1 LDLNLS
7 PSEEAFRQEVRSWIR
22 QNLPPQWTVDRLE
35 ELKQR
40 DAVACARKWQE
51 CLGTGGWLGL
61 AWPREYG
68 GRGATLMEQAIY
80 MMEAIEARSPMPA
93 DKIGLQLLGPALIE
107 IGTPEQRER
116 FLGRILRGEMLWCQG
131 FSEPNAGSD
140 LASVQTKAVLDGDE
154 WVING
159 QKIWSSD
166 APWADW
172 CSVLARTN
180 PDVPRHKGLTM
191 LSVPMNS
198 PGVTVRPIRQINARE
213 EFAEIFFD
221 NVRVPRDYLIGEL
234 GTGWNVTMRMLTYE
248 RGLYT
253 LVEIPRFEKAWRQE
267 VDYAKSTLRNGRPLI
282 DDPTVREKLAQSYAY
297 IQMMRLTNLRYIS
310 RYLRGITPGEESSLM
325 KLHWATADQGLYD
338 LGMALGGPAALAM
351 LGAPR
356 AICSGQ
362 WTADY
367 FYSRACTIYG
377 GTQDIHRNL
386 VAERIYGLPR

>member
-1 LDLNLS
+1 MDLNLS
-7 PSEEAFRQEVRSWIR
+7 PSEEAFRQEVRSFIK
-22 QNLPPQWTVDRLE
+22 QNLPPEWTVDRLE
-35 ELKQR
+35 ALHPD

-51 CLGTGGWLGL
+51 KCGANGWLGL
-61 AWPREYG
+61 AWPKQYG

-80 MMEAIEARSPMPA
+80 ITEAIAARSPMGV
-93 DKIGLQLLGPALIE
+93 DKIGLQLVGPALIE
-107 IGTPEQRER
+107 IGTPQQKER

-140 LASVQTKAVLDGDE
+140 LASVQTKAELEGDE

-159 QKIWSSD
+159 QKVWSSD
-166 APWADW
+166 APYADW
-172 CSVLARTN
+172 CTLLARTH
-180 PDVPRHKGLTM
+180 PDAPKHKGLTM
-191 LSVPMNS
+191 LAVPMS
-198 PGVTVRPIRQINARE
+198 SKGVTVRAIKQINGRA
-213 EFAEIFFD
+213 EFGEIFFD
-221 NVRVPRDYLIGEL
+221 NVRVPRDAVIGEL
-234 GTGWNVTMRMLTYE
+234 QTGWNVTMRMLTYE

-267 VDYAKSTLRNGRPLI
+267 VEYAKNTRRNGQLLI
-282 DDPTVREKLAQSYAY
+282 DDPKVREQLAQSYAY

-310 RYLRGITPGEESSLM
+310 RYLRGATPGEESSLM

-338 LGMALGGPAALAM
+338 LGMTLGGPASLAM
-351 LGAPR
+351 PGAPQ

-386 VAERIYGLPR
+386 VAERIFGLPR

>member
-7 PSEEAFRQEVRSWIR
+7 PSEEAFRQDVRSWLR
-22 QNLPPQWTVDRLE
+22 QNLPSEWTVDSLE
-35 ELKQR
+35 ALDQR
-40 DAVACARKWQE
+40 TAVACARKWQE
-51 CLGTGGWLGL
+51 RLGSGGWLGL
-61 AWPREYG
+61 AWPKEYG

-80 MMEAIEARSPMPA
+80 IMEAIAAKAPMPA
-93 DKIGLQLLGPALIE
+93 DKIGLQLVGPALIE
-107 IGTPEQRER
+107 IGTQEQKDR
-116 FLGRILRGEMLWCQG
+116 FLGKILHGQMLWCQG

-140 LASVQTKAVLDGDE
+140 LASVQTRAVLEGDE

-172 CSVLARTN
+172 CTLLARTN
-180 PDVPRHKGLTM
+180 PEAPKHKGLTM
-191 LSVPMNS
+191 LAVPMNS
-198 PGVTVRPIRQINARE
+198 SGITVRPIKQISRRE

-221 NVRVPRDYLIGEL
+221 NVRVPRDAVIGEL

-267 VDYAKSTLRNGRPLI
+267 VEYAKRTRRGGRMLI
-282 DDPTVREKLAQSYAY
+282 DDPTVRERLAQAYAN
-297 IQMMRLTNLRYIS
+297 IQMMRLTNLRYITS
-310 RYLRGITPGEESSLM
+310 YLRGAAPGEESSLM
-325 KLHWATADQGLYD
+325 KLHWATTDQGLYD
-338 LGMALGGPAALAM
+338 LAMALGGPAALMM

-386 VAERIYGLPR
+386 VAERIHRLPR

>member
-7 PSEEAFRQEVRSWIR
+7 PSEEAFRQEVKTWMAR
-22 QNLPPQWTVDRLE
+22 NLPPEWTVDKLE
-35 ELKQR
+35 ELEQR
-40 DAVACARKWQE
+40 EAVACARQWQE
-51 CLGTGGWLGL
+51 RLGAAGWLGL
-61 AWPREYG
+61 AWPKEYG

-80 MMEAIEARSPMPA
+80 IMEAIAARAPMPA
-93 DKIGLQLLGPALIE
+93 DKIGLNLVGPGLCE
-107 IGTPEQRER
+107 IGSPEQKER
-116 FLGRILRGEMLWCQG
+116 FLNKILRGQMLWCQG

-140 LASVQTKAVLDGDE
+140 LAGVQTKAVLEGDE

-172 CSVLARTN
+172 CTLLARTD
-180 PDVPRHKGLTM
+180 PEAPKHKGLSM
-191 LSVPMNS
+191 LAVPMNS
-198 PGVTVRPIRQINARE
+198 TGITVRPIKQISRRE

-221 NVRVPRDYLIGEL
+221 NVRVPRDSLIGER

-267 VDYAKSTLRNGRPLI
+267 VDYAKSTRRNGRLLI
-282 DDPTVREKLAQSYAY
+282 DDPIVRERLAQAYAN

-310 RYLRGITPGEESSLM
+310 RYLRGAAPGEESSLM
-325 KLHWATADQGLYD
+325 KLHWAMTDQGLYD
-338 LGMALGGPAALAM
+338 LAMSLGGPASLAM

-356 AICSGQ
+356 ALCSGH
-362 WTADY
+362 WNADY

-386 VAERIYGLPR
+386 VAERIFGLPR

>member
-1 LDLNLS
+1 MDLNLS
-7 PSEEAFRQEVRSWIR
+7 PSEQAFRDEVRNWIG
-22 QNLPPQWTVDRLE
+22 QNLPPEWTVDRLE
-35 ELKQR
+35 ALPQR
-40 DAVACARKWQE
+40 QAVACSRKWQE
-51 CLGTGGWLGL
+51 RLGAAGWLGV

-80 MMEAIEARSPMPA
+80 IMEAIAARAPMPA
-93 DKIGLQLLGPALIE
+93 DKIGLNLVGPALCE
-107 IGTPEQRER
+107 IGSPQQKER
-116 FLGRILRGEMLWCQG
+116 FLGKILRGQMLWCQG

-140 LASVQTKAVLDGDE
+140 LASVQTRAVLEGDE

-172 CSVLARTN
+172 CTLLARTN
-180 PDVPRHKGLTM
+180 PEAPKHKGLSM
-191 LSVPMNS
+191 LAVPMSS
-198 PGVTVRPIRQINARE
+198 PGITVRPIKQINTRE

-221 NVRVPRDYLIGEL
+221 NVRVPRDSLIGEL

-267 VDYAKSTLRNGRPLI
+267 VDYCKSARRNGRLLI
-282 DDPTVREKLAQSYAY
+282 DDPTVRERLAQAYAN

-310 RYLRGITPGEESSLM
+310 RYLRGIAPGEESSLM
-325 KLHWATADQGLYD
+325 KLHWAMTDQGLYD
-338 LGMALGGPAALAM
+338 LAMALGGPSALAM

-356 AICSGQ
+356 AICSGH

>member
-7 PSEEAFRQEVRSWIR
+7 PGEQAFRDEVRNWIGH
-22 QNLPPQWTVDRLE
+22 NLPPEWTVDRLE
-35 ELKQR
+35 ELPQR
-40 DAVACARKWQE
+40 EAVACSRKWQE
-51 CLGTGGWLGL
+51 RLGAAGWLGL

-80 MMEAIEARSPMPA
+80 IIEAIAARAPMPA
-93 DKIGLQLLGPALIE
+93 DKIGLNLVGPALCE
-107 IGTPEQRER
+107 IGSPQQKQR
-116 FLGRILRGEMLWCQG
+116 FLGKILHGQMLWCQG

-140 LASVQTKAVLDGDE
+140 LASVQTKAVLEGDE

-172 CSVLARTN
+172 CTLLARTN
-180 PDVPRHKGLTM
+180 PQAPKHKGLSM
-191 LSVPMNS
+191 LAVPMNR
-198 PGVTVRPIRQINARE
+198 PGITVRPIKQVNTRE

-221 NVRVPRDYLIGEL
+221 NVRVPRDSLIGEL

-267 VDYAKSTLRNGRPLI
+267 VEYCKSTRRNGRLLVE
-282 DDPTVREKLAQSYAY
+282 DPTVRERLAQAYAN
-297 IQMMRLTNLRYIS
+297 IQMMRLTNLRYIT
-310 RYLRGITPGEESSLM
+310 RYLRGIAPGEESSLM
-325 KLHWATADQGLYD
+325 KLHWALTDQGLYD
-338 LGMALGGPAALAM
+338 LAMALGGPSALAM

-356 AICSGQ
+356 AICSGH

>member
-7 PSEEAFRQEVRSWIR
+7 PSEEAFRQEVRSWFK
-22 QNLPPQWTVDRLE
+22 QNLPPEWTVDRLE
-35 ELKQR
+35 ELKQE
-40 DAVACARKWQE
+40 DAIACARKWQE
-51 CLGTGGWLGL
+51 RLGGAGWLGM
-61 AWPREYG
+61 AWPKEYG

-80 MMEAIEARSPMPA
+80 IMEAIAARAPMPA
-93 DKIGLQLLGPALIE
+93 DRIGLQLVGPALCE
-107 IGTPEQRER
+107 LGTPEQKER
-116 FLGRILRGEMLWCQG
+116 FLEEILRGRMVWCQG

-140 LASVQTKAVLDGDE
+140 LGSVQTKAVLDGDE

-166 APWADW
+166 APFADW
-172 CSVLARTN
+172 CTLLTRTN
-180 PDVPRHKGLTM
+180 PQAPKHKGLSM
-191 LSVPMNS
+191 LAVPMDS
-198 PGVTVRPIRQINARE
+198 AGITVRPIQQINRRL

-221 NVRVPRDYLIGEL
+221 NVRVPRNALIGEQD
-234 GTGWNVTMRMLTYE
+234 TGWTVTMRMLTYE

-267 VDYAKSTLRNGRPLI
+267 VQYAKTHHRNGTALI
-282 DDPTVREKLAQSYAY
+282 EDPTVRERLAQCYAN

-310 RYLRGITPGEESSLM
+310 RYLRGVAPGEESSLT
-325 KLHWATADQGLYD
+325 KLHWATTDQGLYD
-338 LGMALGGPAALAM
+338 LGMALGGPRALLM
-351 LGAPR
+351 LGAR
-356 AICSGQ
+356 GAICSGQ

-386 VAERIYGLPR
+386 VAERIFGLPR